1 MAKVVAKVKQNSIV
15 DLMMQ
20 CTEIESAKGN
30 SKTKKAKKEPVVETQ
45 APVEQAEPVKR
56 KRRTKAEMALA
67 KAAEV
72 PVVEV
77 EVPTEPV
84 KRKRRTKAEMALAKA
99 AEVIVPEVIVPEVIE
114 FEVPTE
120 PVKRKR
126 RTKAE
131 MSLVNA
137 PVVQPVAVVSPVMDD
152 EQKKEIVKYVIGYAD
167 AYRISQFKN
176 METHTQLTKE
186 QFIESAKQIYRETPD
201 VKYIYV
207 ECFYLDNE
215 CRTEVIFKDPR
226 KELFTLNRLW
236 SE

>member
-30 SKTKKAKKEPVVETQ
+30 NKTKKAKKEPVVETP

-67 KAAEV
+67 KADEV
-72 PVVEV
+72 PVVVEVPEVEVPEV

-84 KRKRRTKAEMALAKA
+84 KRKRRTKAEMALA
-99 AEVIVPEVIVPEVIE
+99 
-114 FEVPTE
+114 
-120 PVKRKR
+120 
-126 RTKAE
+126 
-131 MSLVNA
+131 NA
-137 PVVQPVAVVSPVMDD
+137 PVVQPIAVVNPVMND

-176 METHTQLTKE
+176 METHSQLTKE

-215 CRTEVIFKDPR
+215 CSTEVIFKDPR

>member
-1 MAKVVAKVKQNSIV
+1 MYLTKNYKVVTKVKHNSIV

-20 CTEIESAKGN
+20 CTEIESAKSSN
-30 SKTKKAKKEPVVETQ
+30 KAKKDKKAPVEKTPVVET
-45 APVEQAEPVKR
+45 PVIEPVKR
-56 KRRTKAEMALA
+56 KRRTKAEMEMA
-67 KAAEV
+67 KKSQEV
-72 PVVEV
+72 SEVVEV
-77 EVPTEPV
+77 IIEPTEQGIEVPAVEVEP
-84 KRKRRTKAEMALAKA
+84 KRKRRTKAEMALA
-99 AEVIVPEVIVPEVIE
+99 
-114 FEVPTE
+114 
-120 PVKRKR
+120 
-126 RTKAE
+126 
-131 MSLVNA
+131 NA
-137 PVVQPVAVVSPVMDD
+137 PVVQPVAVVNPIMSD

-201 VKYIYV
+201 VKYVYV